1 MTITAPPT
9 RTGQVGYVSL
19 AGQRY
24 AVERGFGRLPS
35 DLAPARISQVAV
47 ESSGR
52 VHVLR
57 RGEPPVIV
65 FEADGTFV
73 RSYGENEILQFAWR
87 FNR

>member
-1 MTITAPPT
+1 MYRSRDSVMQWSAA
-9 RTGQVGYVSL
+9 S
-19 AGQRY
+19 A
-24 AVERGFGRLPS
+24 ALPS

-47 ESSGR
+47 EFSGR

-73 RSYGENEILQFAWR
+73 RSYGENEILRFAWR